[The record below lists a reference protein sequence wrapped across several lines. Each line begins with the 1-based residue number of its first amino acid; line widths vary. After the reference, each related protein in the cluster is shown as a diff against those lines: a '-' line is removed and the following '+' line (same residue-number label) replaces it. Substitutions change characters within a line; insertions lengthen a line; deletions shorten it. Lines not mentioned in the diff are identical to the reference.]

1 MRLPK
6 ALRPNARDKSG
17 SVATAAPSEALDPAQ
32 LDAARLKRLL
42 KGGTD
47 WLERNAAA
55 VNALNV
61 FPVPDGDTGTNMLLT
76 MRAAVEGGT
85 KNQATDTGPAMRA
98 IAQGA
103 VMGARGNSG
112 VILSQII
119 AGIARGVEG
128 TTTVDG
134 AALARGLQEGAATA
148 YRAVTRPVEGTI
160 LTVARAAGDGVLELL
175 RSHSAPSCATVL
187 DAAIEAAQRAVER
200 TPEQLPI
207 LRQAGVVDAGGEGYR
222 VILEGM
228 AMALRGEVFPDTPG
242 ALTQPVEQAQTSL
255 QPAIVFTSD
264 SDALAAEEWGY
275 CTQFV
280 IKGESLDMLKI
291 RDELQEL
298 AASALVVG
306 DEELVRVHGH
316 TEDPGQLLTYAVKF
330 GRLERISIEDMDA
343 QHDEWLRA
351 QASDVEVL
359 APPTSATS
367 TDSESPT
374 IDLAVVAVSPGSGLS
389 DVFKSLGTA
398 EVIAGGQT
406 MNPSAHDVIEAARR
420 TRARAVL
427 VLPNN
432 GNVVMTAQQAAQVAE
447 EHGLRLFVVPTKTVP
462 QGIAA
467 QLAFNASATAED
479 NAKAMADASQSVRT
493 VEITRATRSVTLDDV
508 EVQSGDTLGL
518 LDDKLVAA
526 GPDTARIAH
535 QALENAGAETAEV
548 VTLYRGADVSQSD
561 AETFA
566 DSVRSAFPNVSVEL
580 VDGGQPHYDYLI
592 SVE

>member
-6 ALRPNARDKSG
+6 ALRLNPRNESG
-17 SVATAAPSEALDPAQ
+17 AVVTVAPPAALDPAH
-32 LDAARLKRLL
+32 LDADRLKRLI

-85 KNQATDTGPAMRA
+85 KNQATDTGAAMHA

-119 AGIARGVEG
+119 AGIARGIEG
-128 TTTVDG
+128 TATVDG
-134 AALARGLQEGAATA
+134 ATLASGLQEGAATA

-175 RSHSAPSCATVL
+175 RTHAAPSCATVL
-187 DAAIEAAQRAVER
+187 DAAIEAAQLAVER

-222 VILEGM
+222 LILEGM
-228 AMALRGEVFPDTPG
+228 AMVLRGDTFPETPS
-242 ALTQPVEQAQTSL
+242 ALTQPAGHSQTSL
-255 QPAIVFTSD
+255 QPPVAFDVDAIGT
-264 SDALAAEEWGY
+264 EEWGY

-280 IKGESLDMLKI
+280 IKGERLNMLKI
-291 RDELQEL
+291 RDELQVL

-306 DEELVRVHGH
+306 DDELVRVHGH

-330 GRLERISIEDMDA
+330 GRLDRISIEDMDA
-343 QHDEWLRA
+343 QHDDWLRA
-351 QASDVEVL
+351 QTADVEVL
-359 APPTSATS
+359 APPSGATGTTVEPPMS
-367 TDSESPT
+367 
-374 IDLAVVAVSPGSGLS
+374 DLAVVAVSPGPGLS
-389 DVFKSLGTA
+389 DVFKSLGTSG
-398 EVIAGGQT
+398 VIAGGQT
-406 MNPSAHDVIEAARR
+406 MNPSAHDVLEAARR

-427 VLPNN
+427 ILPNN

-447 EHGLRLFVVPTKTVP
+447 EHGLQLLVVPTKTVP

-467 QLAFNASATAED
+467 QLAFDAGASAEN
-479 NAKAMADASQSVRT
+479 NARMMADAAHSIRT
-493 VEITRATRSVTLDDV
+493 VEITRATRSVTLDEL

-518 LDDKLVAA
+518 VDDKVVSA
-526 GPDTARIAH
+526 GPNATSTALR
-535 QALENAGAETAEV
+535 ALEIASARTAEV
-548 VTLYRGADVSQSD
+548 VTLYRGADVSQPD
-561 AETFA
+561 AEAFA
-566 DSVRSAFPNVSVEL
+566 NGIRSAFPHLSVEL
-580 VDGGQPHYDYLI
+580 VVGGQPHYDYLI